1 MSMQTRIAGRGPW
14 LREAIAPGEQDE
26 PMLHGAQRADVCI
39 VGGGMAGMWTAL
51 ELKRRQPQ
59 LDVAIVEADV
69 LGGGASGRNSGMV
82 LSQWAKFA
90 ALEAFCGTADA
101 IRLGHVFG
109 NSASEIDAFFRDAG
123 IDIEFRRDGWIWG
136 ATCRRHV
143 GSWRGILAGL
153 AQHGLAPFRE
163 VTAAEITAMTG
174 SKSFLAGIH
183 DPTAATIHP
192 GKLARGL
199 RRVVLRRGIRVH
211 ENSAM
216 TRLDRGR
223 PAVVHTAQ
231 GSIAAD
237 RVVLTMNAW
246 STSIPELRAA
256 ILVIASE
263 DAVTEPI
270 PDLLEK
276 LGYKEKPL
284 MGDSQLFVTGFR
296 TTRDHRFN
304 PGVTGGVIG
313 FGGLNG
319 GRWEG
324 RSPREDVI
332 RACVERGYPE
342 LAKVPFADSWF
353 GPIDR
358 TRSGLPLFGALPG
371 HAHIFYGYG
380 FSGNGVATTPIAGR
394 ILASLALDLK
404 DEWSGCGLVRP
415 PERWLPP
422 EPIRYIGAHMVRAA
436 IARKDRLDHLD
447 RTPGPIVRALAG
459 LAPGGITTSRVSK

>member
-1 MSMQTRIAGRGPW
+1 MQTRITGRGPW

-26 PMLHGAQRADVCI
+26 PALEGAQRADVCI

-51 ELKRRQPQ
+51 ELKRRRPE
-59 LDVAIVEADV
+59 LDIAIVEADI

-90 ALEAFCGTADA
+90 ALQSFCGTVDA

-143 GSWRGILAGL
+143 GSWSGILAGL
-153 AQHGLAPFRE
+153 AQHGLTPFRE
-163 VTAAEITAMTG
+163 LTSAEITAMTG
-174 SKSFLAGIH
+174 SKAFLAGIH
-183 DPTAATIHP
+183 DPSAATIHP

-199 RRVVLRRGIRVH
+199 RRVVLKRGIRVY

-216 TRLDRGR
+216 TRLERGR
-223 PAVVHTAQ
+223 PAVVHTAT
-231 GSIAAD
+231 GSITAP

-332 RACVERGYPE
+332 RACVQRGYPE

-371 HAHIFYGYG
+371 HPHIFYGYG

-447 RTPGPIVRALAG
+447 RTPGPLVRALAG
-459 LAPGGITTSRVSK
+459 LAPGGITTSRVSKN

>member
-1 MSMQTRIAGRGPW
+1 MQTRIVGRGPW

-26 PMLHGAQRADVCI
+26 PALEGAQRADVCI

-51 ELKRRQPQ
+51 ELKRRRPE
-59 LDVAIVEADV
+59 LDIAIVEADI

-90 ALEAFCGTADA
+90 ALQAFCGTKDA

-109 NSASEIDAFFRDAG
+109 NSATEIDAFFRAEG

-136 ATCRRHV
+136 ATCRKHV
-143 GSWRGILAGL
+143 GSWSGILSGL

-174 SKSFLAGIH
+174 SKSFLCGIH
-183 DPTAATIHP
+183 DPSAATIHP

-199 RRVVLRRGIRVH
+199 RRVVLKRGIRVY

-216 TRLDRGR
+216 TRLERGR

-231 GSIAAD
+231 GSITAD

-246 STSIPELRAA
+246 STSIPELRSA

-319 GRWEG
+319 ARFEG
-324 RSPREDVI
+324 RSQREDVI
-332 RACVERGYPE
+332 RDCVRRGYPA
-342 LAKVPFADSWF
+342 LAGVPFADSWF

-358 TRSGLPLFGALPG
+358 TRSGLPLFGPLPG
-371 HAHIFYGYG
+371 HSHIFYGYG

-394 ILASLALDLK
+394 ILASLALDAK

-447 RTPGPIVRALAG
+447 QTPGPVVRALAG
-459 LAPGGITTSRVSK
+459 LAPGGITTSRVTKT